1 MSPQKPTY
9 FIAPARPYP
18 PYGPIR
24 LGTIIT
30 SPTQPDEPLH
40 QPSLPS
46 PTDISS
52 FQEQHWTGSHISK
65 TSSRFGVW
73 TCFLEMILG
82 AGIDITLTRDKETRQ
97 KWAAQSMTTISFHPS
112 EAFLADAIAHEDVKN
127 YITAHLFREKVY
139 MITGVMIASSTTV
152 LRECIEAKGLFIHAG
167 IDATSWAGVPIS
179 VGPEGKWKHQ
189 TNIVRLVYDRKNL
202 CLHTDS
208 ARSK

>member
-1 MSPQKPTY
+1 MGTKHHGMSPQKPTY

-82 AGIDITLTRDKETRQ
+82 AGIDITLTRDKEARQ
-97 KWAAQSMTTISFHPS
+97 KWTAQSMTTISFHPS
-112 EAFLADAIAHEDVKN
+112 EAFLATAIAHEH
-127 YITAHLFREKVY
+127 T
-139 MITGVMIASSTTV
+139 SS
-152 LRECIEAKGLFIHAG
+152 R
-167 IDATSWAGVPIS
+167 
-179 VGPEGKWKHQ
+179 
-189 TNIVRLVYDRKNL
+189 RKS
-202 CLHTDS
+202 T
-208 ARSK
+208 